1 MYKLDYKIPKYLDK
15 CCSELL
21 PSFIK
26 HLETTKGINV
36 TPRRYVLAKRAFQC
50 FLNNAASSVSIGK
63 TEVGLVLKKQA
74 YSNPLIFNGI
84 TINRKVSYTYTKHLV
99 DYLVDHY
106 KCVLTIGEITKWEF
120 DKHTLYRTG
129 EFKVVPAEFSP
140 SRLTLSDKLY
150 TYIANSIEG
159 KRFKIRQSVIEVR
172 DSEGNPISKRMS
184 IKQKS
189 SILLLDEYN
198 QRVRENRFTL
208 DNKVM
213 DFYVKKV
220 YNHSSF
226 EYGGRNYIM
235 GLNAADILDKEKRL
249 FIHINGEQCMELDYS
264 ALFPRMLAD
273 MVGAKLAEDY
283 DPYVIDLEGYD
294 YDALRTACKVG
305 VMCITNTDNLSQA
318 TLALA
323 TELGKGDWKELIED
337 YEKKGLWKKGTL
349 AHTIIQALWDKNKHF
364 LQYKDKYG
372 AGVLMNIESQI
383 NDIIMER
390 ILADDQILL
399 PVHDSFVVPQSYA
412 DQCEK
417 VMYEA
422 YNTVVGGS
430 NCVVRKIIAHY

>member
-21 PSFIK
+21 PSFIEY
-26 HLETTKGINV
+26 LENVKDINV
-36 TPRRYVLAKRAFQC
+36 TPKRHILAKRAFQC
-50 FLNNAASSVSIGK
+50 FLNNAASSVHLGK
-63 TEVGLVLKKQA
+63 REVGIVLRESA

-84 TINRKVSYTYTKHLV
+84 TINRKVSYTYTKHLLDYMV
-99 DYLVDHY
+99 DVHGCELRVGGVD
-106 KCVLTIGEITKWEF
+106 KWET
-120 DKHTLYRTG
+120 DKLKLFTTG
-129 EFKVVPAEFSP
+129 EFKVIPSEVTP
-140 SRLTLSDKLY
+140 SRVTLTYGLCN
-150 TYIANSIEG
+150 YISMFIRG
-159 KRFKIRQSVIEVR
+159 KKFTLRHSVVEVR
-172 DSEGNPISKRMS
+172 DSDGVPISKRMTD
-184 IKQKS
+184 KQKS
-189 SILLLDEYN
+189 SITLLDEYN
-198 QRVRENRFTL
+198 EKVRENKFTL
-208 DNKVM
+208 YNKVM

-220 YNHSSF
+220 YNHGSF
-226 EYGGRNYIM
+226 EIGGRNYVM
-235 GLNAADILDKEKRL
+235 GLNARDILDKENRL

-264 ALFPRMLAD
+264 ALCPRMLAD
-273 MVGAKLAEDY
+273 LVGVKLDKDY
-283 DPYVIDLEGYD
+283 DPYIIDLEGYD

-305 VMCITNTDNLSQA
+305 VMCIINTDNLAKA
-318 TLALA
+318 TLALS
-323 TELGKGDWKELIED
+323 TEFMKGDWKELIED